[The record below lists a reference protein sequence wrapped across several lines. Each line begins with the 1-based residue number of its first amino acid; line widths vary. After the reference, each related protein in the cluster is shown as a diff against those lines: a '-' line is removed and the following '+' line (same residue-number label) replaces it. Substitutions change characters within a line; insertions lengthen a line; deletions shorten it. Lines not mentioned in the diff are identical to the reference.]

1 MTASSLPRA
10 SSDVAT
16 SPVPDPP
23 PRPSPGAALLGEES
37 GFVATRGHTQRGTPR
52 PGVLLDRD
60 GTIISDDG
68 YVGASDR
75 VRLIDGAAS
84 AIATFNRA
92 GIPVAVVTNQAGVAR
107 GFYTVDDVEQVH
119 RCIDRLLAAHGAH
132 IDRFLYCPYHPDGA
146 VAAFSRTSEDRKPRP
161 GMALAAAAALN
172 LDLRASWVIG
182 DRWEDVGLAASVGA
196 AAIYLG
202 DRPCPYSWVTSCRSL
217 AEAAPLVLK
226 RLAA

>member
-10 SSDVAT
+10 SGDVAT
-16 SPVPDPP
+16 SPVLRPP
-23 PRPSPGAALLGEES
+23 LDAELRAEEI
-37 GFVATRGHTQRGTPR
+37 GFPAPHGRSERGTPR

-60 GTIISDDG
+60 GTIIRDDG

-75 VRLIDGAAS
+75 VRLIDGAAP

-107 GFYTVDDVEQVH
+107 GFYTVDDVERVH
-119 RCIDRLLAAHGAH
+119 RCIARLLAAHGAH
-132 IDRFLYCPYHPDGA
+132 VDMFLYCPYHPDGV
-146 VAAFSRTSEDRKPRP
+146 VAAYARTSEDRKPRP
-161 GMALAAAAALN
+161 GMALAAAEALH

-182 DRWEDVGLAASVGA
+182 DRWEDVGLAESVGA
-196 AAIYLG
+196 SAIYLG
-202 DRPCPYSWVTSCRSL
+202 EPAHPHPWVTPCRSL
-217 AEAAPLVLK
+217 AEAAPLVLE